1 MTLLP
6 VAKRRQV
13 EISFNQILCKYK
25 QSNGCE
31 ASLRR
36 KKFVHEPEAFR
47 LSAGLVL
54 SIQDN

>member
-1 MTLLP
+1 MILLP

-36 KKFVHEPEAFR
+36 KKFVRAPEAFR

-54 SIQDN
+54 SI